1 MPVNGDRMTTIH
13 KTHPP
18 RRNGFTLLE
27 VLIALLVMSIGL
39 LGIGKMMMLAARA
52 NDSAYMRSQATAL
65 GYTILDAM
73 RANRQASTVGG
84 YDTALGV
91 FPGTAGCGTT
101 VAAACNSGQ
110 QAQNDLW
117 QWGTSLAAQLPG
129 GVGSVTTVTAPDT
142 VTLANNITA
151 TVTVQ
156 WIDKVAEQSFGTPAA
171 VSATCAVGG
180 CVSITL
186 ETVL

>member
-1 MPVNGDRMTTIH
+1 MRASPSR
-13 KTHPP
+13 PQS
-18 RRNGFTLLE
+18 GFTLLE

-39 LGIGKMMMLAARA
+39 LGIGKMMMMSARA

-73 RANRQASTVGG
+73 RANRQAATVQG

-91 FPGTAGCGTT
+91 VPGQVACGTT
-101 VAAACNSGQ
+101 AAAACNSGQ
-110 QAQNDLW
+110 QAQNDLS
-117 QWGTSLAAQLPG
+117 QWGASLAARLPG
-129 GVGSVTTVTAPDT
+129 GKGSVTTVTAKDT
-142 VTLANNITA
+142 LTGAANITA

-156 WIDKVAEQSFGTPAA
+156 WTDMVAEQSFGTP
-171 VSATCAVGG
+171 SAPTASCTVGG

>member
-1 MPVNGDRMTTIH
+1 MNQHLMCA
-13 KTHPP
+13 P
-18 RRNGFTLLE
+18 RSRPQSGFTLLE

-39 LGIGKMMMLAARA
+39 LGIGKMMIMSARA

-73 RANRQASTVGG
+73 RANRQAAIVQG

-91 FPGTAGCGTT
+91 FPGPVGCGTT

-110 QAQNDLW
+110 QAQNDLS
-117 QWGTSLAAQLPG
+117 QWGASLAAQLPG
-129 GVGSVTTVTAPDT
+129 GVGSVTTVPGNDT
-142 VTLANNITA
+142 KTGAANITA

-156 WIDKVAEQSFGTPAA
+156 WTDMVAEQSFGTPSAA
-171 VSATCAVGG
+171 SASCAVGG

>member
-1 MPVNGDRMTTIH
+1 MCARRP
-13 KTHPP
+13 HPQS
-18 RRNGFTLLE
+18 GFTLLE

-39 LGIGKMMMLAARA
+39 LGIGKMMIMSARA

-73 RANRQASTVGG
+73 RANRQAAIVQG

-91 FPGTAGCGTT
+91 FPGPVACGTT

-110 QAQNDLW
+110 QAQNDLA

-129 GVGSVTTVTAPDT
+129 GVGSVTTLTAPN
-142 VTLANNITA
+142 ANGAAEITA

-156 WIDKVAEQSFGTPAA
+156 WTDMVAEQSFGTP
-171 VSATCAVGG
+171 SAPTASCTVGG

>member
-1 MPVNGDRMTTIH
+1 MNQHLVCPSRSRPH
-13 KTHPP
+13 S
-18 RRNGFTLLE
+18 GFTLLE

-39 LGIGKMMMLAARA
+39 LGIGKMMMLSARA

-73 RANRQASTVGG
+73 RANRQSAIVQG

-91 FPGTAGCGTT
+91 FPAPAGCGTT

-110 QAQNDLW
+110 QAQNDLA

-129 GVGSVTTVTAPDT
+129 GVGSVTTVTAPDVLT
-142 VTLANNITA
+142 GANNITA

-156 WIDKVAEQSFGTPAA
+156 WTDRVAEQSFGTPSA
-171 VSATCAVGG
+171 VTATCAVGG

>member
-1 MPVNGDRMTTIH
+1 MNQHLVYPSRSRPDS
-13 KTHPP
+13 
-18 RRNGFTLLE
+18 GFTLLE

-39 LGIGKMMMLAARA
+39 LGIGKMMMLSARA

-73 RANRQASTVGG
+73 RANRAQAIVQG

-91 FPGTAGCGTT
+91 FPGASAGCGTT
-101 VAAACNSGQ
+101 VAAACNPLQ
-110 QAQNDLW
+110 QVQNDLW

-129 GVGSVTTVTAPDT
+129 GVGSVTTVTGADT
-142 VTLANNITA
+142 ATGAANITA

-156 WIDKVAEQSFGTPAA
+156 WTDMVAEQSFGQPSAA
-171 VSATCAVGG
+171 TATCAVGG
-180 CVSITL
+180 CVAITL